1 MIKFL
6 RRTLSSLP
14 SPIDELPSSAIFGLD
29 RVRMI
34 LTNATELNNADEI
47 KRSIGQALE
56 EIEPVFE
63 LAKAASAELQGV
75 PYADVK

>member
-47 KRSIGQALE
+47 KEIDWPSARGDRASI
-56 EIEPVFE
+56 
-63 LAKAASAELQGV
+63 
-75 PYADVK
+75 